1 MGESTVH
8 ASAKFSGWSQ
18 GRRCGVAI
26 TGASGWIGRA
36 MAHAV
41 LEANGSGPIRLFGSR
56 AGLVEAAGRTLPL
69 EALEGAPPLG
79 DGEWIVLHLAVAGAD
94 RVAEPEALRALN
106 DGLLASVFALMEGA
120 RVRRFVSAS
129 SGAVHQLGQG
139 SPEKQAYAALKQ
151 SQELAAR
158 SWARRANRPLLIPRI
173 FNVGGPY
180 MNHAERYA
188 LGDFVRQALAGG
200 VIEIGATR
208 PVIRSYVHVLELARV
223 VLDLALSDTDDIVVE
238 TEGAAAVEM
247 EDLAEAV
254 GRALGLKLDI
264 RRPRLTSDSE
274 DRYVGD
280 GALYRAALGGE
291 PAGLDQIIRAT
302 AVGFRT

>member
-1 MGESTVH
+1 MGESTVQ
-8 ASAKFSGWSQ
+8 ASAKFSSWIK

-41 LEANGSGPIRLFGSR
+41 LEANGSGPLRLFGSR
-56 AGLVEAAGRTLPL
+56 AGSVDVAGRTLPL
-69 EALEGAPPLG
+69 EALKGAPPLG

-94 RVAEPEALRALN
+94 RVTDPEALRALN
-106 DGLLASVFALMEGA
+106 DGLLADVFTLMAGA

-139 SPEKQAYAALKQ
+139 SSEKQAYAALKHSHEQ
-151 SQELAAR
+151 AAR
-158 SWARRANRPLLIPRI
+158 SWARRTNRPLLIPRI

-180 MNHAERYA
+180 MNYPDRYA
-188 LGDFVRQALAGG
+188 LGDFVRQALDGG
-200 VIEIGATR
+200 MIQIGATR
-208 PVIRSYVHVLELARV
+208 PVIRSYVHVLELAQV
-223 VLDLALSDTDDIVVE
+223 VFDLALSDTDDIVVE
-238 TEGAAAVEM
+238 TEGAQAVEM
-247 EDLAEAV
+247 EDLAQAV
-254 GRALGLKLDI
+254 GRALGLTVDI
-264 RRPRLTSDSE
+264 RRPRLTSDCE

-291 PAGLDQIIRAT
+291 PMGLDQIIRAT